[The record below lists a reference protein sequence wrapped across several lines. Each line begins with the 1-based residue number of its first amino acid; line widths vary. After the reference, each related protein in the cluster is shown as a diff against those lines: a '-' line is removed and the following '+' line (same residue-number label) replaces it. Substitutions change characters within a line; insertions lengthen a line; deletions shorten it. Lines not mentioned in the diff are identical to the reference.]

1 MVISF
6 EEKDRAAIEDKGMTV
21 IEFKRILYKV
31 ADWTK
36 RAVEAMIELIHKIA
50 EPLTDAFK
58 EFAEKISSL
67 FEDTKGW
74 YFNLPET
81 ERHKIV
87 KWYAKANN
95 PAMIVSRRRVYR
107 CRDKC

>member
-6 EEKDRAAIEDKGMTV
+6 EEKDRATIEARGITI

-31 ADWTK
+31 VGWTK
-36 RAVEAMIELIHKIA
+36 RAVEAVIELIHKIA

-67 FEDTKGW
+67 FEDMKGW

-95 PAMIVSRRRVYR
+95 PAMIVSRNRAYH
-107 CRDKC
+107 CRDEC